1 MEKCNIVITES
12 QLTQIESMKNKL
24 LLWDNQIVFV
34 SNFEFKRAKREVI
47 KGIFKKRTEEIEEII
62 LTGMDIIAWHRKG
75 KFWAVY
81 SEIIINRLLNY
92 NSLYDLREDYIL
104 GVKEPLENLGINMGF
119 PTALN
124 NSLLD
129 LIKQK
134 DKEK

>member
-104 GVKEPLENLGINMGF
+104 GVKEPLENLGINMSF
-119 PTALN
+119 PTASN